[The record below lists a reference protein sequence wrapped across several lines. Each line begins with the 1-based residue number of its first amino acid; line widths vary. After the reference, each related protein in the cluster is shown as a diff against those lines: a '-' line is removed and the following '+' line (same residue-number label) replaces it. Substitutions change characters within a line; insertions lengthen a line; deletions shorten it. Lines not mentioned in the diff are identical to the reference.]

1 MTSQPDAFIVDLL
14 RNLWRSCLHNQQGP
28 EHVGLFWYSSNTW
41 MFLYITMIFLY
52 LLKNVPPLDLVEVPG
67 LQWDN
72 SSTPLPT
79 QPPHPIAAAL
89 PAVPLGAATGELF
102 SLSP

>member
-1 MTSQPDAFIVDLL
+1 
-14 RNLWRSCLHNQQGP
+14 
-28 EHVGLFWYSSNTW
+28 

-52 LLKNVPPLDLVEVPG
+52 LLKNVSPLDLAEVSG

-72 SSTPLPT
+72 SSTPPPT
-79 QPPHPIAAAL
+79 QPPHPIAEAL
-89 PAVPLGAATGELF
+89 PALPLGAATGEVF